1 MSRLLVLLSLFL
13 VAACSGSG
21 QPTFQGYVEGE
32 FVDVGPEVSGR
43 IVELAVARGDNVE
56 VGDLLFRIDATE
68 AERAV
73 DQAEA
78 EKAGAEAQLANLLG
92 GKRPP
97 EIAVIEAQIA
107 EAKASLETARK
118 QFDRQE
124 VLFAQKVISEARLDQ
139 AREAISVAEARVESA
154 ERQRDVAAMPART
167 PEIDA
172 ADRAVDAARAA
183 LEQAQTRLLKYTVD
197 APASGRI
204 EDIHFEVGE
213 VATVGSPVLSLLPAK
228 DRKVIFF
235 VPQAERAGTRAG
247 RNGLR
252 HLRRMRREPFG

>member
-78 EKAGAEAQLANLLG
+78 EKARAEAQLANLLG

-118 QFDRQE
+118 RVRAAAVAFRPEGRFGRAARSGARGHLRGRGAGRVRRAAARCRGDAGAHAGDRRGG
-124 VLFAQKVISEARLDQ
+124 ARRRRG
-139 AREAISVAEARVESA
+139 ARGARA
-154 ERQRDVAAMPART
+154 GANAAPEIHRRRARRRAASRT
-167 PEIDA
+167 PIT
-172 ADRAVDAARAA
+172 RWVKS
-183 LEQAQTRLLKYTVD
+183 RLLARRCSRFCRD
-197 APASGRI
+197 
-204 EDIHFEVGE
+204 
-213 VATVGSPVLSLLPAK
+213 GS
-228 DRKVIFF
+228 
-235 VPQAERAGTRAG
+235 
-247 RNGLR
+247 
-252 HLRRMRREPFG
+252 RR